1 MIYGLLGKQGA
12 GMQLLLG
19 QKPARVFRFLWVTKR
34 GPRVRCF
41 SSLEA
46 FNGYVRE
53 VRVLLGNVAIDF
65 RTPILCVGVV

>member
-1 MIYGLLGKQGA
+1 MIYGRQGKPGE

-19 QKPARVFRFLWVTKR
+19 AKPARVFRFLWVTKT

-46 FNGYVRE
+46 FSGYVAE
-53 VRVLLGNVAIDF
+53 VRALCGVGAVDF
-65 RTPILCVGVV
+65 RTPVLCVGVV